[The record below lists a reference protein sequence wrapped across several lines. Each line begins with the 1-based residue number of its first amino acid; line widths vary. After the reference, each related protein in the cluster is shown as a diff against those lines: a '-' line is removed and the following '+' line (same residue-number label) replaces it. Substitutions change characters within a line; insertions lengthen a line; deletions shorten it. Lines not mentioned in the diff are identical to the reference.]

1 MKGKNYKQPIFI
13 NEVMERGSIV
23 EQISFLRDF
32 DVYKNAGIS
41 TIRNHKNEI
50 VNYGF
55 NLDNYHFEAKEREM
69 RIFLAGLLVSI
80 KQIGV
85 IDANF

>member
-32 DVYKNAGIS
+32 DDFFS
-41 TIRNHKNEI
+41 
-50 VNYGF
+50 
-55 NLDNYHFEAKEREM
+55 
-69 RIFLAGLLVSI
+69 
-80 KQIGV
+80 
-85 IDANF
+85 